1 MAYLKSCFLPYN
13 CIIYTFS
20 HLAKAIRATTMGM
33 LERLHV
39 NRRARTNHPPTQRTL
54 NTTKHT
60 HAVLA
65 PARAHENTRTHTITQ
80 SLEYVRDR
88 CIKQTSSYEADH
100 PARTHRTCALHKDK
114 SFAPHSP
121 FKNSQVTTRSLCY
134 LVPTNLRRT
143 NSLKFEFEIVTY

>member
-33 LERLHV
+33 LERHHV
-39 NRRARTNHPPTQRTL
+39 KRRARTNHPPTQQTL

-80 SLEYVRDR
+80 SLEYVRDS
-88 CIKQTSSYEADH
+88 CIKQSSSYEADH
-100 PARTHRTCALHKDK
+100 PARTHRTCALHKIKALPLTHLLKILK
-114 SFAPHSP
+114 SLQEAFS
-121 FKNSQVTTRSLCY
+121 TYY
-134 LVPTNLRRT
+134 LPIYVVRI
-143 NSLKFEFEIVTY
+143 LKI